1 MTNVSRNLNEGR
13 DATVTA
19 NAASPH
25 ERHERPTYASNIL
38 ARRWLEDEILLVQPD
53 HSTCMRDS
61 DHM

>member
-19 NAASPH
+19 NAASPD
-25 ERHERPTYASNIL
+25 ERPTYAFNIL

-53 HSTCMRDS
+53 HSTCMRNS